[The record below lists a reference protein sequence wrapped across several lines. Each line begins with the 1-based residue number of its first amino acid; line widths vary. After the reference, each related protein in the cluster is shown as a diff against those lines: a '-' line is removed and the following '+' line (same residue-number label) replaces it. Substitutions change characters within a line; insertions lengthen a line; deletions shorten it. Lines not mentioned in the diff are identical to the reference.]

1 MTLPPAAVLS
11 APLPVPRRFTLL
23 DAASV
28 VLETGRFPSSAT
40 IEDYPQGEVDVQVA
54 GVTGSLAVKALNAT
68 IDSQDVT
75 AFTAYLR
82 VACTTVSVAPREQ
95 EFRRRLQA
103 AFRAVEAT
111 AVERMLVDADGTLQ
125 TPYLTDGNME
135 TLGGGAVS
143 VVEGIALLENAI
155 ARVGNG
161 MIHVTP
167 GVATAIAAETDVVR
181 RSPGVLE
188 TALGT
193 VIAVGA
199 GYIGAYPMGG
209 SAPGTDQEWAFASGL
224 VEIHRDE
231 DQILAPTIG
240 QSMDRSTNDVTF
252 IAERNYLLAWVGRQS
267 PGDVNHVQAG
277 VLIDRSA

>member
-23 DAASV
+23 DAATV

-40 IEDYPQGEVDVQVA
+40 IEDYPQGDVDVQIA
-54 GVTGSLAVKALNAT
+54 GVTGSLGVKAINAT
-68 IDSQDVT
+68 IDFEDVK
-75 AFTAYLR
+75 AFTAYLA
-82 VACTTVSVAPREQ
+82 VECTTVNAKRP
-95 EFRRRLQA
+95 EFRTRLQA
-103 AFRAVEAT
+103 AFRALEAT
-111 AVERMLVDADGTLQ
+111 AVERMLVDADGTLE

-135 TLGGGAVS
+135 TLASGSGVS

-155 ARVGNG
+155 ALVGNG

-167 GVATAIAAETDVVR
+167 GIASAMAAETDVVR

-193 VIAVGA
+193 VIVVGA

-209 SAPGTDQEWAFASGL
+209 SAPSAGEEWAFASGF
-224 VEIHRDE
+224 VEVHRDE

-240 QSMDRSTNDVTF
+240 QSMNRETNDVTY

-267 PGDVNHVQAG
+267 DSDPNHVQAG